1 MLRIAIYERPHET
14 SFLVEGRLVGVW
26 VSALEKCWEIAL
38 VAEPFKAV
46 LVTLSLSAMDNKG
59 RDLLIRMRRRG
70 VGLESDGILME
81 AIIAEIEER
90 VETEQIV
97 YGSNCG
103 RPIRGQ
109 YEDQLETKPM
119 H

>member
-1 MLRIAIYERPHET
+1 MLRIAIHERPHET
-14 SFLVEGRLVGVW
+14 RFMVEGRLVGVW

-38 VAEPFKAV
+38 AAEPFKAV
-46 LVTLSLSAMDNKG
+46 LVTLSLSAMDRKG

-81 AIIAEIEER
+81 AIIAGIEDK
-90 VETEQIV
+90 VETEEIA
-97 YGSNCG
+97 YASNGG

-109 YEDQLETKPM
+109 YEDQLETKPV